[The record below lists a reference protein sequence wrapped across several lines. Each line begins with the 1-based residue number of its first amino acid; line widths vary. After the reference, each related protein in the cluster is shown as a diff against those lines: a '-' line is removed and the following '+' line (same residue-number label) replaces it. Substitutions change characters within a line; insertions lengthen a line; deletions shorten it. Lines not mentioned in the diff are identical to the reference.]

1 MRWLPMVAIAEVKGT
16 MPQAD
21 PHFGHGDE
29 GHGGAHDPGHV
40 PDAAVTGGLVPGG
53 AE

>member
-1 MRWLPMVAIAEVKGT
+1 MVAMAEVKGT

-21 PHFGHGDE
+21 PHFGHK
-29 GHGGAHDPGHV
+29 HGAPHAEPV
-40 PDAAVTGGLVPGG
+40 AAKGTLAAEG